1 MMNAREDREDATV
14 HCCAECG
21 KEEGDGI
28 SLKTCKSCKLVKYCN
43 AMCQRNHWPTHKK
56 PCKHRA
62 SELHDE
68 ALFKDPPS
76 KEDCP
81 ICFLPMPMRLLCC
94 VSLPDATLSSVPI
107 HDFAKANK
115 EMDGKATE
123 TYYPCCGKKIC
134 QGCLYSFCMSGNEG
148 KCPFCNTNRGSKTEE
163 EQVTDNMKRVEA
175 NDPASICMLANAYN
189 RGLGIFQQDRTKAKE
204 LYTRA
209 AELGSCHGH
218 HNLGMYY
225 YEEGDMKKAKF
236 HNEIAAMAGH
246 EEARYNLGVME
257 GKMLNLPRAKKH
269 LTIAASAGS
278 YLAMHALVTLFEPGV
293 DNRADI
299 DSILLAYNKSCAEM
313 RSEARDNSIRAIT
326 NKYALPNLA

>member
-1 MMNAREDREDATV
+1 
-14 HCCAECG
+14 
-21 KEEGDGI
+21 
-28 SLKTCKSCKLVKYCN
+28 
-43 AMCQRNHWPTHKK
+43 
-56 PCKHRA
+56 
-62 SELHDE
+62 
-68 ALFKDPPS
+68 
-76 KEDCP
+76 
-81 ICFLPMPMRLLCC
+81 
-94 VSLPDATLSSVPI
+94 
-107 HDFAKANK
+107 
-115 EMDGKATE
+115 
-123 TYYPCCGKKIC
+123 
-134 QGCLYSFCMSGNEG
+134 
-148 KCPFCNTNRGSKTEE
+148 
-163 EQVTDNMKRVEA
+163 
-175 NDPASICMLANAYN
+175 
-189 RGLGIFQQDRTKAKE
+189 
-204 LYTRA
+204 
-209 AELGSCHGH
+209 
-218 HNLGMYY
+218 MYY